1 MCYQKKL
8 TGLQHVNYCVD
19 CKIPNWE
26 DGSKKKK
33 CATRHGKKFV
43 GSCQGW
49 LKMQLLKKEKK
60 NSTWRKI
67 LDN

>member
-26 DGSKKKK
+26 DGSKKRNVQPGMGRNLW
-33 CATRHGKKFV
+33 AAARDG
-43 GSCQGW
+43 
-49 LKMQLLKKEKK
+49 
-60 NSTWRKI
+60 
-67 LDN
+67 